1 MMDEAATAYWRT
13 NKPQLGAGHR
23 PTNPGTDS
31 RTFESL
37 NRAVIFVM
45 EDLEPSWRSGAQ
57 IVTASHLTI
66 HPPVMEQIY
75 ASLKSKLANSP
86 LLSLASPLMRPASRR

>member
-1 MMDEAATAYWRT
+1 MPDEAATAYWRT
-13 NKPQLGAGHR
+13 NKPQLGAGDQPKHA
-23 PTNPGTDS
+23 TTES

-45 EDLEPSWRSGAQ
+45 EDLESSRRSGAQ

-75 ASLKSKLANSP
+75 ASLKSK
-86 LLSLASPLMRPASRR
+86 